1 MASTLEPTLSP
12 SVQLILERLD
22 KLKLSK
28 TEFARLLGVSPD
40 YVYRIL
46 KGRVPFPYVRE
57 TIERMAEICQ
67 VEATAFAEYREMEQ
81 MLSPSTRLVWQKM
94 KDRKMSRE
102 DLFQALGGRMSRP
115 YFNSILRGDQ
125 PFPSNRAFI
134 QLFALALGVE
144 PTEFKEYHR
153 PMGDRWKGE
162 EIRDLEVRLF
172 NLLFDKML
180 VDRGFTQHAIEFEVF
195 DPQVL
200 RLFPD
205 KYPSEL
211 EDVLARMGELEM
223 GLNELEKVSSVSGE
237 TLRQIFLAKRP
248 VSHFADEIGEIRR
261 SLRLA

>member
-1 MASTLEPTLSP
+1 MASTLEPALSP

-67 VEATAFAEYREMEQ
+67 VEPGAFTEYREMEQ
-81 MLSPSTRLVWQKM
+81 MLSPSTRLVWQQM
-94 KDRKMSRE
+94 KQRKMSRE

-134 QLFALALGVE
+134 QLFALALGVD
-144 PTEFKEYHR
+144 PAEFKEYHR
-153 PMGDRWKGE
+153 PTGERWKAE
-162 EIRDLEVRLF
+162 EIQDLEVRLF
-172 NLLFDKML
+172 NVLFDKML
-180 VDRGFTQHAIEFEVF
+180 TDRGFAKHEIRFEVF
-195 DPQVL
+195 EEQTL

-205 KYPSEL
+205 KYAPEI
-211 EDVLARMGELEM
+211 EDVLGRMGELEM
-223 GLNELEKVSSVSGE
+223 GLQELEKVSSVPGE
-237 TLRQIFLAKRP
+237 TLRALFLARRP
-248 VSHFADEIGEIRR
+248 VSGFTQEIEEIRR

>member
-1 MASTLEPTLSP
+1 MASTLEPALSP
-12 SVQLILERLD
+12 SVHLILERLD
-22 KLKLSK
+22 ALKLSK

-57 TIERMAEICQ
+57 TIERMAEICRI
-67 VEATAFAEYREMEQ
+67 EPAAFTEYREMEQ
-81 MLSPSTRLVWQKM
+81 MLSASTRLVWQKM

-144 PTEFKEYHR
+144 PTEFKEYTR
-153 PMGDRWKGE
+153 PVGDRWKADD
-162 EIRDLEVRLF
+162 IRDLEVRLF
-172 NLLFDKML
+172 NVLFDKML
-180 VDRGFTQHAIEFEVF
+180 ADRGFAKHDIAFEVF
-195 DPQVL
+195 EAQVL

-205 KYPSEL
+205 RYGDEL
-211 EDVLARMGELEM
+211 EEVLGRMGELEM
-223 GLNELEKVSSVSGE
+223 GLLELEKVSSIPGD

-248 VSHFADEIGEIRR
+248 ASQFTAEIDEIRR

>member
-12 SVQLILERLD
+12 SVQLI
-22 KLKLSK
+22 LKLSK

-67 VEATAFAEYREMEQ
+67 VEPSAFAEYREMEQ
-81 MLSPSTRLVWQKM
+81 MLSSSTRLVWQKM
-94 KDRKMSRE
+94 KERKMSRE
-102 DLFQALGGRMSRP
+102 ELFQALGGRMSRP

-153 PMGDRWKGE
+153 PAGDRWKQE
-162 EIRDLEVRLF
+162 EIRELEVRLF

-180 VDRGFTQHAIEFEVF
+180 TDRGFAKHEIEFGVF
-195 DPQVL
+195 DAQAL

-205 KYPSEL
+205 KYPEEL
-211 EDVLARMGELEM
+211 EDVLGRMGELEM
-223 GLNELEKVSSVSGE
+223 GLVELEKVSSVPGE
-237 TLRQIFLAKRP
+237 TLRQLFLAKRP
-248 VSHFADEIGEIRR
+248 VSHFTAEIEEIRR